1 MKVIFLRAELKF
13 VEPGRGCFEGII
25 KNSEKLELGTVFI
38 GDSYETLLSSK
49 KEVEKSIMR
58 TWHDAVNDCDETIYI
73 CMAASLGAAWTVR
86 TWLTEK
92 KFSGVNL
99 KFLQMARAK
108 NINPNK
114 KIYQIWG

>member
-13 VEPGRGCFEGII
+13 VEPGREHFEALI
-25 KNSEKLELGTVFI
+25 KENEKLELKTVFI
-38 GDSYETLLSSK
+38 GDSFECLLNVRR
-49 KEVEKSIMR
+49 EVENAILEM
-58 TWHDAVNDCDETIYI
+58 WHEAIDSGEKIIYL

-108 NINPNK
+108 RINPELK
-114 KIYQIWG
+114 TYQVW